1 MAVRAKAEVL
11 DGLTSV
17 LGATEEEGVSP
28 GGRAERKLVQGQ
40 HLTAGLLDPGS
51 GGGGEAEGRDRE
63 LGDGQDAVVIGNGAD
78 DDDGLALVG
87 FGGVLDDAGERDGRA
102 VDPGH
107 EQAAQHDFVE
117 VGISAAWGILYQ
129 HRRSRKASAFRVSQ
143 TYGQGSDT
151 ASPEPADRRSRSWAP
166 CGGSSAH
173 DGGPGRYLR
182 FQRVSI
188 ISWRA

>member
-11 DGLTSV
+11 DGLTSI
-17 LGATEEEGVSP
+17 LGATEEKGVGP

-51 GGGGEAEGRDRE
+51 GGGSEAEGRDRE

-78 DDDGLALVG
+78 DDDSLALVG

-129 HRRSRKASAFRVSQ
+129 HRREEQAHSGCRKHTGKEAIQLHQNLQIDVLALGRRAVGVPHMMAVQVDTCDSRGLA
-143 TYGQGSDT
+143 
-151 ASPEPADRRSRSWAP
+151 
-166 CGGSSAH
+166 
-173 DGGPGRYLR
+173 
-182 FQRVSI
+182 
-188 ISWRA
+188 